1 MPDPLAALLSVEGV
15 RGVLLYRSGGDLL
28 FQKTAVLMNGASPAE
43 WFALA
48 LALGNAREAE
58 ILFERGRV
66 YVLRSDGAVLVVAAG
81 LVAPS
86 AVIRMSGAVLLAEVE
101 GALAAKR
108 GVREVDFAHPAAGV
122 GLLQPRDFAKG
133 VSP

>member
-15 RGVLLYRSGGDLL
+15 RGVFLYRSGGDLL
-28 FQKTAVLMNGASPAE
+28 FRKTAVTLNGASPAD

-66 YVLRSDGAVLVVAAG
+66 YVLRSAGAVLVVAAG
-81 LVAPS
+81 LFAPS

-101 GALAAKR
+101 GALGTQR
-108 GVREVDFAHPAAGV
+108 GGREGDSAHRPGGSGV
-122 GLLQPRDFAKG
+122 LQPREFAKG